1 MDENRW
7 AARVLGEVGSARAA
21 ITASYRALWRS
32 ADDVP
37 PAESS
42 ESAAPGAEAEA
53 ETGPRP
59 PTAHSCDTEKR

>member
-1 MDENRW
+1 MDESRW

-42 ESAAPGAEAEA
+42 DSAAPGAEAEA

-59 PTAHSCDTEKR
+59 LTADSCEAEER